1 MFLTTMCNII
11 FFCCLNP
18 VLKPC
23 LKVVSFS
30 SSAADGVHTKAT
42 SLIRLSQT
50 LGVYAPDLFAQ
61 GQVSNIK
68 GQPLCPRTCKIIQTS
83 QSTGGPHNLAK
94 LVLRALHKLPPIT
107 PLPPPTPLLH
117 SLELPISGC
126 NPLPGPERSLLSFG
140 AVSNQELYLS
150 TTSSIPVSL
159 CCVLLKK

>member
-1 MFLTTMCNII
+1 MESTPKPLPLSDSLRLWVSLLLTY
-11 FFCCLNP
+11 LP
-18 VLKPC
+18 
-23 LKVVSFS
+23 
-30 SSAADGVHTKAT
+30 
-42 SLIRLSQT
+42 
-50 LGVYAPDLFAQ
+50 Q

-94 LVLRALHKLPPIT
+94 LVLLALHKLPPIT

-159 CCVLLKK
+159 CCVLLLKK